1 MKTSSLKKCF
11 LFAALAGTMSV
22 CADST
27 VSDVTLVQEQSTRTV
42 TITYKLTGDDAIVT
56 VDLLKDGQSIGDE
69 HLTTLCGDVNRLVP
83 ASETDVRT
91 VIWHP
96 DLDWPGQRKQ
106 PLVAKVTAW
115 SKSAPPDYMVADL
128 TTGELDS
135 GTVAYYTSTNAFPK
149 GGLTNDIYRTD
160 KMVFRKIP
168 AKGVTWRMGSP
179 EGELGRY
186 EDEAAHLVTL
196 RKDYWFGIFSVT
208 QGQLMRIKKWSD
220 PSPMDAF
227 CLFTNRSCYATRP
240 VQGIGYMSLRS
251 TTGVGTYLS
260 AMRDLFGGRMLF
272 DIPTEAQWEYAAR
285 AGKGTSLNDG
295 HNIENVKT
303 DEWLDK
309 LGRYDKND
317 GVADLGLDTDR
328 TIDDSKG
335 TSKVG
340 IYPPNA
346 WGIYDIHGS
355 VANWCLDWYAPFV
368 ASDAVMVDPEGPE
381 TGTKRVYRGGFWG
394 YVTND
399 AASRCRLASRLS
411 LEPNTDKLNGARFI
425 GFRLCLEIE

>member
-1 MKTSSLKKCF
+1 MNARLMFS
-11 LFAALAGTMSV
+11 ALSALSALTV
-22 CADST
+22 AFADST
-27 VSDVTLVQEQSTRTV
+27 VSDVTLEQEKSDRTV

-56 VDLLKDGQSIGDE
+56 VNLLRDGVSIGDE

-115 SKSAPPDYMVADL
+115 STSAPPDYMVADL

-135 GTVAYYTSTNAFPK
+135 GTIAYYTSTNAFPK

-186 EDEAAHLVTL
+186 DTEAAHLVTL
-196 RKDYWFGIFSVT
+196 RRDYWFGIFSVT
-208 QGQLMRIKKWSD
+208 QGQLMRIMKWTD
-220 PSPMDAF
+220 PSSMDAF

-240 VQGIGYMSLRS
+240 VQGIGVKTLRS
-251 TTGVGTYLS
+251 FTKNYWPAAKHDIDGGTYLS
-260 AMRDLFGGRMLF
+260 AVRDLFGGSLLF

-285 AGKGTSLNDG
+285 AGKGTS
-295 HNIENVKT
+295 
-303 DEWLDK
+303 
-309 LGRYDKND
+309 
-317 GVADLGLDTDR
+317 
-328 TIDDSKG
+328 
-335 TSKVG
+335 KVG
-340 IYPPNA
+340 VYPPNA

-368 ASDAVMVDPEGPE
+368 ASDAVAVDPVGPE
-381 TGTKRVYRGGFWG
+381 TGTQRVYRGGFWG
-394 YVTND
+394 YIDPN
-399 AASRCRLASRLS
+399 AAAQCRLASRHGKEPDNNKLS
-411 LEPNTDKLNGARFI
+411 GARHI